1 MKARI
6 FLSCG
11 QSDRWEERSI
21 AEAIKK
27 RINESELGF
36 ECWAACEEQD
46 LDSLRDVVFKRLEEA
61 DYFIFVDFKR
71 EELKDAAAKNGNPI
85 HRGSLF
91 ANQELAVASYIGLAD
106 RVLLLQEEGVEER
119 GGVLSAVLANLK
131 EQRGPFRSCDR
142 AGLPELIYDLIK
154 ARLGDSSE
162 DRKWTS
168 QTRNAL
174 CLSSHAE
181 TKPQDN
187 AQPFHIKVENLHHR
201 KDARG
206 CFAYLD
212 EVANL
217 ATDEVISQKW
227 QTVEFKWANT
237 RLAAVRI
244 APKAYRLFDAFWLT
258 HTNGQ
263 VVEMEFFHRETA
275 PSSTDY
281 SPHRLGAGRYRLTYS
296 VVSENFKAVQ
306 SSFNVEFKP
315 GQPIKDALDRWR
327 GANG

>member
-1 MKARI
+1 MKAQI

-11 QSDRWEERSI
+11 QSDQGRERLI
-21 AEAIKK
+21 AEAIKQ
-27 RINESELGF
+27 RINEGELGF

-71 EELKDAAAKNGNPI
+71 EELKDRKAEDGSPI
-85 HRGSLF
+85 FRGSLF

-119 GGVLSAVLANLK
+119 NGLLSAVLANLK
-131 EQRGPFRSCDR
+131 EPRETFGSCDR
-142 AGLPELIYDLIK
+142 GDLPDRIYSLIE
-154 ARLGDSSE
+154 ARLSDQSE

-181 TKPQDN
+181 TKSKDN

-201 KDARG
+201 KDARN
-206 CFAYLD
+206 CLAYLD
-212 EVANL
+212 EVVALDSNK
-217 ATDEVISQKW
+217 EISTEW
-227 QTVEFKWANT
+227 ETVEFKWANT
-237 RLAAVRI
+237 TLAAVRI

-258 HTNGQ
+258 HGSGG
-263 VVEMEFFHRETA
+263 VKEMEFFHRETA
-275 PSSTDY
+275 EATTDY
-281 SPHRLGAGRYRLTYS
+281 YPHRLPAGRYRLTYS

>member
-1 MKARI
+1 
-6 FLSCG
+6 
-11 QSDRWEERSI
+11 
-21 AEAIKK
+21 
-27 RINESELGF
+27 
-36 ECWAACEEQD
+36 
-46 LDSLRDVVFKRLEEA
+46 
-61 DYFIFVDFKR
+61 
-71 EELKDAAAKNGNPI
+71 
-85 HRGSLF
+85 LF

-131 EQRGPFRSCDR
+131 EQRETFQSCDR
-142 AGLPELIYDLIK
+142 AGLPERIYRVIE
-154 ARLGDSSE
+154 ARLRDSSE
-162 DRKWTS
+162 DREWTS

-174 CLSSHAE
+174 CLSSYAE

-212 EVANL
+212 KVVNL
-217 ATDEVISQKW
+217 ATDELISQKW

-237 RLAAVRI
+237 NLAAVRI

-258 HTNGQ
+258 HSNGL
-263 VVEMEFFHRETA
+263 VTGMEFFHLQTA
-275 PSSTDY
+275 PSATDY
-281 SPHRLGAGRYRLTYS
+281 FPHKLPPGRYRLTYS
-296 VVSENFKAVQ
+296 VVSENFKAMRK
-306 SSFNVEFKP
+306 SFDFEFESR
-315 GQPIKDALDRWR
+315 GPIDGALDRWR